1 MVREYKNPV
10 REGLPSKIYF
20 LAYGKKISGY
30 GIAKRIYGKKYP
42 PTAKTY
48 GWLNILSAKKIVK
61 KRKKGYISNAKPLL
75 AEIEKL
81 LEKNTN
87 TKLSNFEKEIV
98 LSIIDSQEFRT
109 YVESFYE
116 IEDLSSDFD
125 AVKELVYML
134 CIVLSG
140 VLIPKVMIHKK
151 IIEPKNIEE
160 FHESLIQF
168 RKKYK
173 QNLVSKRNIKTTK
186 KDMGKLKNAVTNLM
200 NVPEISILDK
210 NNITKLIDFNKFG
223 IFFISFAIPT
233 EILLHLTDLSMQQK
247 QMAYFTF
254 NIMQQKNI
262 LSELGITLNK
272 KFDKEVG
279 D

>member
-1 MVREYKNPV
+1 
-10 REGLPSKIYF
+10 
-20 LAYGKKISGY
+20 
-30 GIAKRIYGKKYP
+30 
-42 PTAKTY
+42 
-48 GWLNILSAKKIVK
+48 
-61 KRKKGYISNAKPLL
+61 
-75 AEIEKL
+75 
-81 LEKNTN
+81 
-87 TKLSNFEKEIV
+87 
-98 LSIIDSQEFRT
+98 
-109 YVESFYE
+109 
-116 IEDLSSDFD
+116 
-125 AVKELVYML
+125 
-134 CIVLSG
+134 VLSG